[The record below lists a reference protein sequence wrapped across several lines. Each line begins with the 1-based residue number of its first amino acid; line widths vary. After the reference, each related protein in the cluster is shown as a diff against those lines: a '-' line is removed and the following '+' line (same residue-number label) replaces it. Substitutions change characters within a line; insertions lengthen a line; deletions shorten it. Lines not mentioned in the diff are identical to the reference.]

1 MAHPF
6 PRVAALAL
14 VAALGLAACGDDHA
28 EGETHSHDTTGA
40 TAATA
45 ASSTGAGAAVPT
57 TAAATGVTTTG
68 VTTTGV
74 TAATGTVIE
83 LNYKAGKVEGG
94 GRKQVTKGQNVTLRV
109 TSDVV
114 DEVHVHGFD
123 KKVDLVVGQAVDLT
137 FKADA
142 SGVFEVELEKKGLKL
157 LDLEVK

>member
-14 VAALGLAACGDDHA
+14 VALLGLASCGDDHA
-28 EGETHSHDTTGA
+28 EGEAHSHDATGA
-40 TAATA
+40 TAATV
-45 ASSTGAGAAVPT
+45 TGA
-57 TAAATGVTTTG
+57 
-68 VTTTGV
+68 

-83 LNYKAGKVEGG
+83 LTYKAGKVDGG
-94 GRKQVTKGQNVTLRV
+94 GRKQVAKGQNVTLRV

-114 DEVHVHGFD
+114 DEVHVHGYD
-123 KKVDLVVGQAVDLT
+123 KKVDLVANQAVELT